1 MGYQII
7 EGAPPVRARKLV
19 SHKFDAVPEAVP
31 AARKLVKQISSIKP
45 ENRPR
50 VLSLFPWRVPSPRV
64 SEGKISDAK
73 LVVSEAATNAIQ
85 TLTGKRQ
92 PEPASEGQV
101 DGHEFTVEVAVVTRP
116 RNRRGGL
123 LICVSDPRPDALPR
137 RQQAKETNAS
147 GRGIQIIEAAADQSG
162 VKINASNK
170 TVWALFESDEP
181 PSQPVRTALARAL
194 QPLHRLRSAA

>member
-1 MGYQII
+1 MGYPIT
-7 EGAPPVRARKLV
+7 EGAPPVHARTLV

-31 AARKLVKQISSIKP
+31 AARKLVEQVNSIKP

-101 DGHEFTVEVAVVTRP
+101 DRHEFTVEVAVVTRP
-116 RNRRGGL
+116 RVRRGDL
-123 LICVSDPRPDALPR
+123 LICVSDPRSDALPR
-137 RQQAKETNAS
+137 RQQAKKTNAS
-147 GRGIQIIEAAADQSG
+147 GRGIPIIEAVADQSG
-162 VKINASNK
+162 VQINASNK
-170 TVWALFESDEP
+170 TVWALFQSDEP